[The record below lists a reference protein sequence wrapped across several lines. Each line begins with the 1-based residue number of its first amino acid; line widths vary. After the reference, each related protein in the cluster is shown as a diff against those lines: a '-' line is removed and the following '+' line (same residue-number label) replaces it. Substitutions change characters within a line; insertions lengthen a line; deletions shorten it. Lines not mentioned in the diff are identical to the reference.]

1 MKRKVFVCTLYP
13 CLWQYW
19 CYAVTSR
26 IKHRTCLASGTKLN
40 ENIDFFACCNCCF
53 TENFFSNAKSI
64 LYYIEVRDWSLKS
77 ALLINFLCIDSVSSE
92 KLQQYFHKPRF
103 QAFFQHFI
111 KRGHLNWKYVTNSFV
126 MLYWMCFVTYHYL
139 FGTWHICWYYEFPV
153 SMCQCTDPTVV
164 RYWQSGKVATIT
176 MTMFTWQCLVG
187 PGTLPP
193 VSSLP
198 FN

>member
-26 IKHRTCLASGTKLN
+26 IKHRTCLASGSKLY

-111 KRGHLNWKYVTNSFV
+111 KEATSMENMSQIHLLCFTECVLSHIIIYLGHDISVDITN
-126 MLYWMCFVTYHYL
+126 
-139 FGTWHICWYYEFPV
+139 FPYRCV
-153 SMCQCTDPTVV
+153 NAPIQ
-164 RYWQSGKVATIT
+164 Q
-176 MTMFTWQCLVG
+176 
-187 PGTLPP
+187 
-193 VSSLP
+193 
-198 FN
+198 

>member
-1 MKRKVFVCTLYP
+1 MLGIWVKIV
-13 CLWQYW
+13 WEHW
-19 CYAVTSR
+19 
-26 IKHRTCLASGTKLN
+26 
-40 ENIDFFACCNCCF
+40 FFACCNCCF
-53 TENFFSNAKSI
+53 TRNIFSNAKSI

-103 QAFFQHFI
+103 LAFFPNFI
-111 KRGHLNWKYVTNSFV
+111 KEATSMENMSQIHLLCFIECVLSHIIIYLGHYISVVITNFPYRCV
-126 MLYWMCFVTYHYL
+126 NAPIQQW
-139 FGTWHICWYYEFPV
+139 FGT
-153 SMCQCTDPTVV
+153 D
-164 RYWQSGKVATIT
+164 KVATIT